1 MRLELKGRFL
11 PLGSML
17 QLKETEDDSLLY
29 FIVARAIAKNNTGE
43 IVPRYKVAPHPY
55 GDTPNQEVFSIDA
68 TQIVKVL
75 FEGYENNKDVEFV
88 ENMFERM
95 TNTLEQSNS
104 KTNSSPINVNKSQEE
119 EIENLR
125 KDPFYKFRK

>member
-1 MRLELKGRFL
+1 
-11 PLGSML
+11 
-17 QLKETEDDSLLY
+17 
-29 FIVARAIAKNNTGE
+29 
-43 IVPRYKVAPHPY
+43 
-55 GDTPNQEVFSIDA
+55 
-68 TQIVKVL
+68 
-75 FEGYENNKDVEFV
+75 
-88 ENMFERM
+88 MFERM